1 MPRLVAEAVGVYVN
15 ASTTPT
21 TGPTGV
27 LERREDEERRR
38 MLGAAVGG
46 PVLHAI
52 QNMLCDT
59 DVVTL
64 VREAVV
70 ASVRDIMEPP
80 LSSPQ
85 GRGEGEGEGVEGPK

>member
-1 MPRLVAEAVGVYVN
+1 MGVYVH

-27 LERREDEERRR
+27 LDRREDEERRR

-46 PVLHAI
+46 PVLSAI

-70 ASVRDIMEPP
+70 ASVRDIIEPP
-80 LSSPQ
+80 SLK
-85 GRGEGEGEGVEGPK
+85 GRGEGGGEDGVEESQNVA